1 MARKAIS
8 PVIATVI
15 LIAIAVTLGGVLSS
29 WMNSF
34 VRETTDTETCAIRTL
49 YTVTDATY
57 DADSGE
63 VRMKVRNTGSS
74 PLYNFTMEADNGT
87 VIVSLL
93 AGYPA
98 ADFSLVAGQSQYV
111 SANFS
116 GQNITEI
123 EKVTL
128 LSGSCQSYSSSPV
141 KVAHI

>member
-15 LIAIAVTLGGVLSS
+15 LIAIAVTLGGILSS

-34 VRETTDTETCAIRTL
+34 VRDTTDTETCAIRTL
-49 YTVTDATY
+49 YTVTEATY

-63 VRMKVRNTGSS
+63 VRMRVRNTGSS
-74 PLYNFTMEADNGT
+74 QLFNFTLEADNGT
-87 VIVSLL
+87 VIAAVR

-98 ADFSLVAGQSQYV
+98 AGFTLGAGESQYV

-116 GQNITEI
+116 GQNITGI

-128 LSGSCQSYSSSPV
+128 LSGSCPSYSSSPV